1 MADQCHNVI
10 RRDLLASIQRM
21 GNLMKRVLSLVVL
34 SVTVAGALVAGQEK
48 PNFSG
53 TWKLSTEAA
62 DMFTPPQLTVTQD
75 VKTMTVTSTSQMGEF
90 KTLYSLDGTE
100 TKSPLDFNGTTIER
114 VTKTTWDGNKL
125 VLTITSNFDG
135 QSFESKAVWAL
146 GTDGTLQIDL
156 TRPDFQGGGG
166 PVTTKA
172 SYKKS

>member
-1 MADQCHNVI
+1 
-10 RRDLLASIQRM
+10 
-21 GNLMKRVLSLVVL
+21 
-34 SVTVAGALVAGQEK
+34 
-48 PNFSG
+48 
-53 TWKLSTEAA
+53 
-62 DMFTPPQLTVTQD
+62 
-75 VKTMTVTSTSQMGEF
+75 MGEF